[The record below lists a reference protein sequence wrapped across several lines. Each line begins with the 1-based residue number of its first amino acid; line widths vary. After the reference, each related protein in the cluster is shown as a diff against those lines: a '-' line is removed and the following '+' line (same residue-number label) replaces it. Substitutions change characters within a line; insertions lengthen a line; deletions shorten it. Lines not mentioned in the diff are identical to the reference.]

1 MSNLAVATDDT
12 FDTEVKN
19 RPGLTLVDFWAP
31 WCGPCRMLAPTLEK
45 VQNEMGDKVK
55 IVKVDIQENEKVAQ
69 QFNIQNIPFMMLF
82 KDGNPVDQLMGNQP
96 KPKIE
101 KMVTAHL

>member
-19 RPGLTLVDFWAP
+19 RAGLTLVDFWAP

-45 VQNEMGDKVK
+45 IQAEMGDNVK

-69 QFNIQNIPFMMLF
+69 QFNISNIPFMMLF

-101 KMVTAHL
+101 RMVKAHL